1 MELINIPNNIDA
13 EKALLGAIMLRP
25 KEVFEVVSTI
35 SEKSFYS
42 TKNADIYKAMLVLQ
56 KESNPIDLVSVTNK
70 LRDLGKLESIGLPY
84 LHDVL
89 TDTPSSTNAK
99 YYASI
104 VKKNSDLRDLI
115 EIGGNIVE
123 FGSKSNESTDTASA
137 INSFCNKLITIE
149 GNSKE
154 RTDIS
159 EVIEEFDETQEMFK
173 DRLLSGSR
181 EYIGIPCGISKIDGI
196 IDGIRPGHIWAI
208 AGYTSTGKTQFLLN
222 MINSIMTTSGVAMF
236 SLEMSKVD
244 IIARLL
250 SIETGLGASKILR
263 HEFSEA
269 WEVEEYQVAKK
280 RLINSN
286 FRIYSKTNNLDDI
299 IVSMMRE
306 IVTNKTKVFAIDYIQ
321 LVRTRSSNEYEQISE
336 AAQRL
341 QNFAREN
348 NVSIIILSQV
358 SNEHA
363 KEQNKEVMGF
373 KGGGTL
379 PASADLAI
387 ELVNDDKREERE
399 QKLQD
404 KTPFNVSAMVKK
416 NRHGRTGVINLYFSP
431 WNGKFS
437 ENYM

>member
-1 MELINIPNNIDA
+1 MELISIPNNIDA

-42 TKNADIYKAMLVLQ
+42 TKNADIFKAMLILQ
-56 KESNPIDLVSVTNK
+56 KEGNPIDLISVTNK
-70 LRDLGKLESIGLPY
+70 LRDIGKLESVGTMYIT
-84 LHDVL
+84 DVL